1 MRMRTFHFEKGTIRI
16 IALIAIAGLLAVAL
30 AARIIAGGDGGEP
43 VVVEY
48 GCDSCDIDSGSIPAE
63 AVIYLESDL
72 NPSLRCPACGRGEL
86 RPVEDN

>member
-1 MRMRTFHFEKGTIRI
+1 MWIRTFHYAKGTIRI

-43 VVVEY
+43 AVVEY
-48 GCDSCDIDSGSIPAE
+48 ECDTCDIDSASLPAE
-63 AVIYLESDL
+63 TVMYLESNL
-72 NPSLRCPACGRGEL
+72 NASMRCPACERGEL